1 MQHPS
6 HSTDTPSRT
15 RDGSA
20 NNPGLATALTI
31 RPVPVAFSPHATAD
45 VLRRLVPVNDN
56 DPRRI
61 IANLQAFWA
70 EVFAT
75 RPADGTVGS

>member
-1 MQHPS
+1 M
-6 HSTDTPSRT
+6 
-15 RDGSA
+15 
-20 NNPGLATALTI
+20 
-31 RPVPVAFSPHATAD
+31 
-45 VLRRLVPVNDN
+45 VPVNDN

-75 RPADGTVGS
+75 HNPSLEQVRKGVTQ